1 MVNQAAPWECVR
13 LAAAFLTSPC
23 PVLWHQIG
31 ERLRT
36 ALLCASSAH
45 SASLRYLFLSFVM
58 SLLLYF
64 CFYVLEYS
72 HMYLV
77 DDVIRPQIPIL
88 RRPDRMPIP
97 GRPFEPRPPA
107 GQRRQQKLPLLGN
120 KVPVQ
125 MRRLNFPVR
134 TKFVQRRRISRHPK
148 FQEPR
153 LVPYF
158 DRLDEWPRR
167 KIAMPHRTNAMPG
180 NLRPNRIRNPRPK
193 QQFLRRRY
201 LRKRHHLDPNFL
213 GWRVHVNRGSHLK
226 SFRLRIH
233 PAFRSLQPRLKQEND
248 PQHPENPFLPPRP

>member
-58 SLLLYF
+58 SLLPYF

-77 DDVIRPQIPIL
+77 DDVIRPQMPIR
-88 RRPDRMPIP
+88 RRPHRMLIP

-158 DRLDEWPRR
+158 HPLHESPRR
-167 KIAMPHRTNAMPG
+167 KNVIPYRTCGPPG
-180 NLRPNRIRNPRPK
+180 KLRPK
-193 QQFLRRRY
+193 SV
-201 LRKRHHLDPNFL
+201 RHSRH
-213 GWRVHVNRGSHLK
+213 
-226 SFRLRIH
+226 
-233 PAFRSLQPRLKQEND
+233 
-248 PQHPENPFLPPRP
+248 